1 MGGPM
6 ARHIAEAGFPLT
18 VWNRT
23 PDKAMILGA
32 YGAVIAPTAAAAV
45 AAADIVIVMFS
56 TGQIVDRIFFGDG
69 DADPGI
75 AAAMK
80 PGAIVA
86 VMSSIPVDVTLR
98 QAARF
103 LELGLGYVDAPVS
116 GGQGGAEA
124 GKLTIMAGGA
134 PGDVEAITPVMQA
147 MGRVT
152 RVGPAGCGQLTKLA
166 NQLIVGVTIGA
177 VAEALLLARG
187 GGADVEAV
195 RNALLGGFADSTV
208 LRVHGER
215 MVRRNFAPGAYATYQ
230 LKDLAAASASAAH
243 EGLSLP
249 FLERAHQLYVAMCQT
264 DLAEVDHS
272 GLYEYLERHNGLK
285 SN

>member
-1 MGGPM
+1 MGAPM
-6 ARHIAEAGFPLT
+6 ARHIAGAGFSLT

-23 PDKAMILGA
+23 PDKAATLGA
-32 YGAVIAPTAAAAV
+32 SGAAIAPTAADAV
-45 AAADIVIVMFS
+45 SSADVVIVMFS
-56 TGQIVDRIFFGDG
+56 TGQIVDHIFFGDG
-69 DADPGI
+69 EADPGI
-75 AAAMK
+75 VGAIK
-80 PGAIVA
+80 RGAIVV
-86 VMSSIPVDVTLR
+86 VMSSIPVDITLR
-98 QAARF
+98 QSARF
-103 LELGLGYVDAPVS
+103 KARGIGYVDAPVS

-134 PGDVEAITPVMQA
+134 PDDIAAITPVMQA
-147 MGRVT
+147 MGRIT

-195 RNALLGGFADSTV
+195 RDALLGGFADSTV

-215 MVRRNFAPGAYATYQ
+215 MVRQNFEPGAYATYQ
-230 LKDLAAASASAAH
+230 LKDLAAASASAVS

-249 FLERAHQLYVAMCQT
+249 FLELANQLYAEMCQT
-264 DLAEVDHS
+264 DLAQADHS
-272 GLYEYLERHNGLK
+272 ALYEYLARFNRLK
-285 SN
+285 SD